1 MPSYTS
7 ILYILYSAHTYT
19 ISYDII
25 SILHIMTYDTELT
38 ASQAELVAGLVAP
51 YCTLNTQLRL
61 REVCSSLRTQCL
73 HAYAALGPHASHEMM
88 ASATVWWNCGV
99 QPAVLP
105 TPQQTLV
112 FTTYTQPDLASLHQT
127 PAGIE
132 FLRLAPT
139 AAMPG
144 HAALQ
149 LSQVMQAMLRWESL
163 PAVLVLP
170 CSQSSSLQER
180 SQYTRA
186 LTQLLQHPAASR
198 CLRTLHAGMFDV
210 SGTAPLFRELQAQC
224 AETLTSLRL
233 DLYSTLTPGMAAS
246 LEHLQQLEHFGLWHA
261 VVPAETVPLLARAVQ
276 AWLPRLAAIE
286 LGYLDEDWTEGELYA
301 PLWGALANA
310 RQLAQLHIACDAM
323 MDEDVCGLAC
333 LLLRLPGLAHVH
345 LQVPCCSA
353 ASAALVLGSL
363 CVCPAETEA
372 RSPLE
377 VTLAY
382 ARLLCTAWEPEG
394 DLPVRAAEASWS
406 DAAGRLDPDLALDDM
421 RRGQFLLAWQR
432 PALQY
437 LVLSGLPGGELAH
450 CLLPAALASAW
461 PNLRGLSTLEWERA
475 AQPVAGAPGALH
487 LVEALVA
494 LASCAQWAGAA
505 LTPAPCQPGPEQRSA
520 CLHAWQ
526 APWTLRASPCGP
538 FLCQYLRT
546 RAVNAEKFPGLS
558 LPHIWAMYCTG
569 LMLAAPRRGPFML
582 TWAAQCKWPVPAVD
596 SDATS
601 VQSLWRVMH
610 RFSVQPGAA
619 GEMLEWRELATYV
632 QAQPPVHHAAAQ
644 STVLGWAAQG
654 CTGPRLQELA
664 GVSIHPLHA
673 WQLGQLLCG
682 VGQHL
687 RSCTLVVPFCS
698 WFVAVAPLTRD
709 RLSLQAVPSFDA
721 CLAHSPEAAANV
733 RLGTPY
739 VPALI
744 CAAVIALQG
753 LLHAQQLEEL
763 QLTCVPQWLLRVLAV
778 LLNDPQAWPGLVRI
792 RVHYAHMLQAG
803 TTSSMALLVQALAA
817 RPAFRHLEMTMLLP
831 HHGTLA
837 AMSWLASA
845 RPDIKLAITWSR

>member
-1 MPSYTS
+1 MS
-7 ILYILYSAHTYT
+7 
-19 ISYDII
+19 
-25 SILHIMTYDTELT
+25 
-38 ASQAELVAGLVAP
+38 G
-51 YCTLNTQLRL
+51 
-61 REVCSSLRTQCL
+61 RT
-73 HAYAALGPHASHEMM
+73 
-88 ASATVWWNCGV
+88 T
-99 QPAVLP
+99 
-105 TPQQTLV
+105 
-112 FTTYTQPDLASLHQT
+112 
-127 PAGIE
+127 
-132 FLRLAPT
+132 
-139 AAMPG
+139 
-144 HAALQ
+144 LQ
-149 LSQVMQAMLRWESL
+149 LSQVIQAMLRWESL
-163 PAVLVLP
+163 PGVLVLP
-170 CSQSSSLQER
+170 CSQSSSLLER
-180 SQYTRA
+180 SQYTRT
-186 LTQLLQHPAASR
+186 LTQLLQHPAAPR
-198 CLRTLHAGMFDV
+198 CLHTLHAGMFDV
-210 SGTAPLFRELQAQC
+210 GGTTPLFRALRLQC

-233 DLYSTLTPGMAAS
+233 DLYSTLTPEMAAS
-246 LEHLQQLEHFGLWHA
+246 LEHLQKLEHFGLWHA
-261 VVPAETVPLLARAVQ
+261 VVPAETVPPLARAIQ
-276 AWLPRLAAIE
+276 AWAPQLAAIE
-286 LGYLDEDWTEGELYA
+286 FGYLDEDWTEGELYA
-301 PLWGALANA
+301 PLWGALASA
-310 RQLAQLHIACDAM
+310 GQLARLHIACDAM

-333 LLLRLPGLAHVH
+333 VLLRLPALAHVH

-363 CVCPAETEA
+363 CVCPAESEA

-382 ARLLCTAWEPEG
+382 TGLLCTAWEPG
-394 DLPVRAAEASWS
+394 GGLPVRAAAASWS

-421 RRGQFLLAWQR
+421 RRGRFLVAWQR
-432 PALQY
+432 PALQC

-461 PNLRGLSTLEWERA
+461 PTLRGLSIIEWERA
-475 AQPVAGAPGALH
+475 AQPVAGLPGAPH

-494 LASCAQWAGAA
+494 LASCAQRAGAGLA
-505 LTPAPCQPGPEQRSA
+505 PAPRQLRQEQRSS

-526 APWTLRASPCGP
+526 APWTLRATPCGP
-538 FLCQYLRT
+538 FLCQYFRT

-558 LPHIWAMYCTG
+558 LPQIWAMYCTG

-582 TWAAQCKWPVPAVD
+582 TWAAQCKWPALAVHTD
-596 SDATS
+596 ITS
-601 VQSLWRVMH
+601 VQCLWRVMH

-619 GEMLEWRELATYV
+619 GEMLDWHELAAYA
-632 QAQPPVHHAAAQ
+632 QSQPPVRHAAAQ
-644 STVLGWAAQG
+644 STVLGWAAQAYA
-654 CTGPRLQELA
+654 GPQLQELA

-673 WQLGQLLCG
+673 WQLGQLFRA
-682 VGQHL
+682 VGQQL

-709 RLSLQAVPSFDA
+709 RLSLQEVPSFDA
-721 CLAHSPEAAANV
+721 CLAHDPDAAANV

-744 CAAVIALQG
+744 CAAVVALQG

-763 QLTCVPQWLLRVLAV
+763 QLTCMPQWLLRALAV

-803 TTSSMALLVQALAA
+803 TASSMALLVQALAA